1 MKKILFYASG
11 VGVGGVEK
19 VLLQVLK
26 EIDKSKYDIKLGLN
40 NANENYFE
48 NEIPSEINY
57 KYMVPLEIIE
67 RTKRYREKKKNIIYK
82 ILYSYMLWYEKYIAK
97 KNFLKFAEDR
107 EILIDFKSGDFLRL
121 VNLFKNKKK
130 IVWLHGE
137 LSNLVKFK
145 KNEKK
150 FKRNLFQCDK
160 IVLISNEMKR
170 LFEEKLSD
178 LKEKTELIYNPF
190 DFKNIKEKAENLS
203 EKTIES
209 KKLLNNKYFLM
220 VARIDLKSKDF
231 FTLLKAFKEF
241 SNKNSEYK
249 LFLLGDGNKIEK
261 EKVLNKIEEL
271 ELNNKVF
278 LLGARKN
285 PYPWIKNAKILIQ
298 SSNYEGLPTVL
309 IEGLIL
315 EKLIISTDC
324 PTGPKEILENGE
336 VGELVKIGDYKS
348 MKEKIEKILTIN
360 PEEKIILKNKI
371 RDSKFRFEKN
381 KIVKKIEELLEG
393 I

>member
-26 EIDKSKYDIKLGLN
+26 EIDKNKYDIKLGLN

-107 EILIDFKSGDFLRL
+107 EILIDFKSGDYLRL
-121 VNLFKNKKK
+121 INLFKNKKK

-150 FKRNLFQCDK
+150 FKRNLSQCDK

-178 LKEKTELIYNPF
+178 LKEKVELIYNPF
-190 DFKNIKEKAENLS
+190 DFENIKEKAEDLS
-203 EKTIES
+203 EEIIES
-209 KKLLNNKYFLM
+209 RKLLNDKYFLM

-315 EKLIISTDC
+315 EKLIISTEC

-336 VGELVKIGDYKS
+336 IGELVEVGNYKE
-348 MKEKIEKILTIN
+348 MAGKMLKLVTKDEKNRIELIERIN
-360 PEEKIILKNKI
+360 K
-371 RDSKFRFEKN
+371 SKLRFEKTE
-381 KIVKKIEELLEG
+381 IIKKIDNLLEK

>member
-130 IVWLHGE
+130 IV
-137 LSNLVKFK
+137 
-145 KNEKK
+145 
-150 FKRNLFQCDK
+150 
-160 IVLISNEMKR
+160 
-170 LFEEKLSD
+170 
-178 LKEKTELIYNPF
+178 
-190 DFKNIKEKAENLS
+190 
-203 EKTIES
+203 
-209 KKLLNNKYFLM
+209 
-220 VARIDLKSKDF
+220 
-231 FTLLKAFKEF
+231 
-241 SNKNSEYK
+241 
-249 LFLLGDGNKIEK
+249 
-261 EKVLNKIEEL
+261 
-271 ELNNKVF
+271 
-278 LLGARKN
+278 
-285 PYPWIKNAKILIQ
+285 
-298 SSNYEGLPTVL
+298 
-309 IEGLIL
+309 
-315 EKLIISTDC
+315 
-324 PTGPKEILENGE
+324 
-336 VGELVKIGDYKS
+336 
-348 MKEKIEKILTIN
+348 
-360 PEEKIILKNKI
+360 
-371 RDSKFRFEKN
+371 
-381 KIVKKIEELLEG
+381 
-393 I
+393 

>member
-1 MKKILFYASG
+1 
-11 VGVGGVEK
+11 
-19 VLLQVLK
+19 
-26 EIDKSKYDIKLGLN
+26 
-40 NANENYFE
+40 
-48 NEIPSEINY
+48 
-57 KYMVPLEIIE
+57 
-67 RTKRYREKKKNIIYK
+67 
-82 ILYSYMLWYEKYIAK
+82 
-97 KNFLKFAEDR
+97 
-107 EILIDFKSGDFLRL
+107 
-121 VNLFKNKKK
+121 
-130 IVWLHGE
+130 
-137 LSNLVKFK
+137 
-145 KNEKK
+145 
-150 FKRNLFQCDK
+150 
-160 IVLISNEMKR
+160 MKR

-203 EKTIES
+203 EETIES